1 MKGSVHARTRST
13 GSAVTRRGSASPQNP
28 SYQTGTRGGT
38 YRLVNGKKIYG
49 KLKPRETKVTNPDGG
64 GHGINNTSK
73 AIPSMK
79 KTLQGMP
86 AVPGHEVKHETP
98 AKDKKGLK
106 DHIGSVARHFIP
118 RTASGRVSLAGRMAR
133 LGLEA
138 ARVHASQLDK
148 KYPGAG
154 SKLKAW
160 AVKKAVGYAMSTVG
174 NHVAGNISNR
184 VGAATKKRWGH

>member
-1 MKGSVHARTRST
+1 MRNVRARGNVGNRP
-13 GSAVTRRGSASPQNP
+13 GASNT
-28 SYQTGTRGGT
+28 SYQTGARGGT
-38 YRLVNGKKIYG
+38 YRLVNGKRIYG
-49 KLKPRETKVTNPDGG
+49 KLKSRETKVVNPDGD

-73 AIPSMK
+73 AIPSTK

-86 AVPGHEVKHETP
+86 AVPGHEVKSEAP
-98 AKDKKGLK
+98 KDKKGFK
-106 DHIGSVARHFIP
+106 DHVGSIAKQFIP
-118 RTASGRVSLAGRMAR
+118 KTASGRVSLAGRMAR

-138 ARVHASQLDK
+138 ARVHASQLNS

-174 NHVAGNISNR
+174 NHVAENISSR